1 MPDAPNSGSS
11 AVTRAVPR
19 RTSARFAVACLASS
33 RLASSRGATTVR
45 ALALSCHPAPTV
57 AVTGFA
63 AILAALAGNRAGTIA
78 LVAAA
83 VVTGQLSIG
92 WSNDLI
98 DAARDAASGRTDKPV
113 ASGTLDRRLLKL
125 ALVPAV
131 LATIAISLTLGV
143 RAGLLHLAAVACGWA
158 YNLGLK
164 RTWLSW
170 LPYAVAFGA
179 LPGVA
184 TLARHPPAAPAP
196 WIVAAGALLGTIA
209 NLTNVLPDL
218 DADERTG
225 VRGAPH
231 RLGARRCVALSSIL
245 LLAATV
251 TIAVG
256 PRGSTGVAGYT
267 GIGLA
272 VLLAGAG
279 CSWALNHPRARATFY
294 GLFAFVAL
302 QLVLV
307 AITSHHLR

>member
-11 AVTRAVPR
+11 AAAHGTAARIAAVR
-19 RTSARFAVACLASS
+19 LVA
-33 RLASSRGATTVR
+33 SRGATTSR
-45 ALALSCHPAPTV
+45 ALALSCHPAPSV
-57 AVTGFA
+57 AVTAFA
-63 AILAALAGNRAGTIA
+63 ATLAAFAGDSVATIV

-83 VVTGQLSIG
+83 VLAGQLSIG

-113 ASGTLDRRLLKL
+113 AAGVVNRRLLVI
-125 ALVPAV
+125 ALVAAV
-131 LATIAISLTLGV
+131 LATVALSLTLGL

-164 RTWLSW
+164 RTWISW
-170 LPYAVAFGA
+170 LPYAIAFGA

-184 TLARHPPAAPAP
+184 TFARHPPAAPAP
-196 WIVAAGALLGTIA
+196 WIVAAGALLGTVA

-245 LLAATV
+245 LLVATV
-251 TIAVG
+251 VIAVG

-272 VLLAGAG
+272 VLLAGTG
-279 CSWALNHPRARATFY
+279 CSWALNHPRARASFY